1 MTEEEK
7 MKFWGELV
15 EPILALTGGL
25 LMRGEDKLLMAFRDI
40 VAKAETAA
48 LEEREACAKV
58 CEDLL
63 ADEFITRTE
72 ATVWDVATLDCAAA
86 IRARGQV

>member
-15 EPILALTGGL
+15 EPILALMGGL
-25 LMRGEDKLLMAFRDI
+25 LMRGEYKLLLAVRDI

-48 LEEREACAKV
+48 LEEREACARV
-58 CEDLL
+58 AEDVVP
-63 ADEFITRTE
+63 RHTE
-72 ATVWDVATLDCAAA
+72 CGNKIAAA
-86 IRARGQV
+86 IRTRREQ

>member
-25 LMRGEDKLLMAFRDI
+25 LMRGEDKLLMAVRDI

-48 LEEREACAKV
+48 LEEREACAKL
-58 CEDLL
+58 CEESDRYRGEHFAQL
-63 ADEFITRTE
+63 
-72 ATVWDVATLDCAAA
+72 
-86 IRARGQV
+86 IRSRGQV

>member
-48 LEEREACAKV
+48 LEEREACAKL
-58 CEDLL
+58 CEESDRYRGEYFAQL
-63 ADEFITRTE
+63 
-72 ATVWDVATLDCAAA
+72 
-86 IRARGQV
+86 IRARGQE

>member
-15 EPILALTGGL
+15 EPILALLGGL
-25 LMRGEDKLLMAFRDI
+25 LMRGEDKLLLAVRDI

-48 LEEREACAKV
+48 LEEREACAKL
-58 CEDLL
+58 CEESDRYRGEYFAKL
-63 ADEFITRTE
+63 
-72 ATVWDVATLDCAAA
+72 
-86 IRARGQV
+86 IRSRGQE

>member
-25 LMRGEDKLLMAFRDI
+25 LMRGEDKLLMAVLDI
-40 VAKAETAA
+40 VTKAETAA
-48 LEEREACAKV
+48 LEEREACAKL
-58 CEDLL
+58 CEESDRYRG
-63 ADEFITRTE
+63 EYF
-72 ATVWDVATLDCAAA
+72 AAI

>member
-15 EPILALTGGL
+15 EPILALIGGL

-40 VAKAETAA
+40 VTKAETAV

-58 CEDLL
+58 ADAQIFNSQYL
-63 ADEFITRTE
+63 ASNPPQS
-72 ATVWDVATLDCAAA
+72 AAAWSIAKA
-86 IRARGQV
+86 IRARGQG

>member
-15 EPILALTGGL
+15 EPILALMGGL
-25 LMRGEDKLLMAFRDI
+25 LMRGEYKLLLAVRDI

-48 LEEREACAKV
+48 LEEREACARV
-58 CEDLL
+58 AEDVVP
-63 ADEFITRTE
+63 RHTE
-72 ATVWDVATLDCAAA
+72 CGNKIAAA
-86 IRARGQV
+86 IRARREQ

>member
-25 LMRGEDKLLMAFRDI
+25 LMRGEDKLLLAFRDI

-48 LEEREACAKV
+48 LEEREACARV
-58 CEDLL
+58 AEDVVPRHTQCGNK
-63 ADEFITRTE
+63 I
-72 ATVWDVATLDCAAA
+72 AAA
-86 IRARGQV
+86 IRARREQ